1 MFSKIGII
9 NVLLALLF
17 TFFVIKTYGVWEKG
31 DNRTSENQMVEK
43 AEPHSEKKVTKRRL
57 PPDSYYKAVVERSL
71 LSPDRAEFIPEVLES
86 EQEVEPEKVPGRK
99 IALYGVII
107 MEDYA
112 TALVSNPEIKPGDKP
127 DLWVR
132 MGDKLGDLKVASI
145 QKESILLT
153 DGTKQ
158 YKISLYDQSRPKQR
172 STVAKTAK
180 PMVVTTPSKPKKND
194 SQKPEKPK
202 HEELSNDQYEII
214 STPFGKV
221 RRRKK

>member
-17 TFFVIKTYGVWEKG
+17 AFFVVKTYGVWKKG
-31 DNRTSENQMVEK
+31 DNRTFENQMVEK
-43 AEPHSEKKVTKRRL
+43 AEPHSEKKGTKRRL
-57 PPDSYYKAVVERSL
+57 PPDSYYKCVVERCL
-71 LSPDRAEFIPEVLES
+71 FSPDRAEFIPEVLES
-86 EQEVEPEKVPGRK
+86 EKEVEPEKVPGRK
-99 IALYGVII
+99 ITLYGVIM

-112 TALVSNPEIKPGDKP
+112 TALVSNPEIKAGDKP
-127 DLWVR
+127 ELWVR

-158 YKISLYDQSRPKQR
+158 YKIPLYDQSRSKQR

-180 PMVVTTPSKPKKND
+180 PMVVTTKSKPKK
-194 SQKPEKPK
+194 SKPQKPK

-214 STPFGKV
+214 STPFGKIK
-221 RRRKK
+221 RRKK

>member
-17 TFFVIKTYGVWEKG
+17 TFFVIKTYGVWKKG

-43 AEPHSEKKVTKRRL
+43 AKPHSAKKVTKRRA
-57 PPDSYYKAVVERSL
+57 PPDSYYKAVVKRSL
-71 LSPDRAEFIPEVLES
+71 FSPDRAEFIPEVLES
-86 EQEVEPEKVPGRK
+86 EQELEAEKVPGRK
-99 IALYGVII
+99 IILYGVVL

-112 TALVSNPEIKPGDKP
+112 TALVNNPEIKPGDRP
-127 DLWVR
+127 SLWVR
-132 MGDKLGDLKVASI
+132 AGDRLGIFKVASI

-158 YKISLYDQSRPKQR
+158 YKIPLYDESRPKQR

-180 PMVVTTPSKPKKND
+180 PTVVTTKSKPKKND

-202 HEELSNDQYEII
+202 KEELSNDQYEII
-214 STPFGKV
+214 STPFGKIK
-221 RRRKK
+221 RRKK